1 MGMLLVL
8 ASAGIVFG
16 VVLAFMTNNYM
27 QQGIRNITTTA
38 REGVSDA
45 QLFLNATSKELNFM
59 LVQNYQEL
67 TDTLNE
73 KLDEEASTTV
83 EKLEQESN
91 AVSLEQLN
99 DFVQALPQVRDDL
112 ERTKLLSA
120 ALRTNASE
128 LNTGQWMG
136 IRFDW
141 IWIF

>member
-45 QLFLNATSKELNFM
+45 QLFLNATSMELNFM
-59 LVQNYQEL
+59 LVQNYHEL

-73 KLDEEASTTV
+73 KLDEEASVTV

-99 DFVQALPQVRDDL
+99 DFVQALPQVRSDL
-112 ERTKLLSA
+112 ERTKWLSA

-128 LNTGQWMG
+128 LNTGL
-136 IRFDW
+136 W
-141 IWIF
+141 IWI

>member
-1 MGMLLVL
+1 
-8 ASAGIVFG
+8 
-16 VVLAFMTNNYM
+16 
-27 QQGIRNITTTA
+27 
-38 REGVSDA
+38 
-45 QLFLNATSKELNFM
+45 M

>member
-45 QLFLNATSKELNFM
+45 QLFLNATSMELNFM
-59 LVQNYQEL
+59 LVQNYHEL

-73 KLDEEASTTV
+73 KLDEEASVTV

-99 DFVQALPQVRDDL
+99 DFVQALPQVRSDL
-112 ERTKLLSA
+112 ERTKWLSA

-128 LNTGQWMG
+128 LNTGQW
-136 IRFDW
+136 
-141 IWIF
+141 IWI

>member
-1 MGMLLVL
+1 
-8 ASAGIVFG
+8 
-16 VVLAFMTNNYM
+16 
-27 QQGIRNITTTA
+27 
-38 REGVSDA
+38 
-45 QLFLNATSKELNFM
+45 M

-136 IRFDW
+136 TRFDW